1 MRRTKEDS
9 EKTRTAIL
17 LAAEELFLEKGVSH
31 TSLEQIARAAGVT
44 RGAVYWHFQ
53 NKAHLFNEMLNQVR
67 LPPEQLTERLSGCDG
82 SDPLRSLYDLCLEA
96 VQSLLTQEKKRRIL
110 TILMQRC
117 EFTEE
122 LREAQERNNA
132 FVQMFIELCEQLF
145 ARDECR
151 VRLHPGM
158 TPRIA
163 SRALHALILGLFN
176 DWLRDPA
183 PVRSGYGRG
192 TPAGADVP
200 WPGAR
205 LGSGQLGAVALLADR
220 LEYLGAVEPAGDPDF
235 AGAKIHLDVRRRILR
250 LHRMGDRPYA
260 VAAGHALNLEDLHGI
275 ASCWSSMGRFSTLTW
290 CQGQSSKYP
299 VTDKASRTGKG
310 GVKRLKPYKA
320 HG

>member
-1 MRRTKEDS
+1 M
-9 EKTRTAIL
+9 
-17 LAAEELFLEKGVSH
+17 SH
-31 TSLEQIARAAGVT
+31 TSLEQITRAAGVT

-176 DWLRDPA
+176 DWLRDP
-183 PVRSGYGRG
+183 
-192 TPAGADVP
+192 
-200 WPGAR
+200 R
-205 LGSGQLGAVALLADR
+205 LF
-220 LEYLGAVEPAGDPDF
+220 DPDTD
-235 AGAKIHLDVRRRILR
+235 AEHLLEPMFRGLVRDW
-250 LHRMGDRPYA
+250 GQ
-260 VAAGHALNLEDLHGI
+260 
-275 ASCWSSMGRFSTLTW
+275 ASSA
-290 CQGQSSKYP
+290 P
-299 VTDKASRTGKG
+299 
-310 GVKRLKPYKA
+310 
-320 HG
+320 

>member
-176 DWLRDPA
+176 DWLRDP
-183 PVRSGYGRG
+183 
-192 TPAGADVP
+192 
-200 WPGAR
+200 R
-205 LGSGQLGAVALLADR
+205 LF
-220 LEYLGAVEPAGDPDF
+220 DPDTD
-235 AGAKIHLDVRRRILR
+235 AEHLLEPMFRGLVRDWGQASSAPSPSSR
-250 LHRMGDRPYA
+250 
-260 VAAGHALNLEDLHGI
+260 I
-275 ASCWSSMGRFSTLTW
+275 ASSTWVLSSRLATRTSPAPRSTWTSAAESFACTAW
-290 CQGQSSKYP
+290 
-299 VTDKASRTGKG
+299 VIARTQWPQ
-310 GVKRLKPYKA
+310 VMP
-320 HG
+320 

>member
-158 TPRIA
+158 TPDPKDRLA
-163 SRALHALILGLFN
+163 RLARADPGPVQRLVA
-176 DWLRDPA
+176 RPA

-235 AGAKIHLDVRRRILR
+235 AGAKIPRTS
-250 LHRMGDRPYA
+250 
-260 VAAGHALNLEDLHGI
+260 AAESFACTAWVI
-275 ASCWSSMGRFSTLTW
+275 A
-290 CQGQSSKYP
+290 
-299 VTDKASRTGKG
+299 RTQWPQ
-310 GVKRLKPYKA
+310 VMP
-320 HG
+320 

>member
-132 FVQMFIELCEQLF
+132 F
-145 ARDECR
+145 
-151 VRLHPGM
+151 
-158 TPRIA
+158 
-163 SRALHALILGLFN
+163 
-176 DWLRDPA
+176 
-183 PVRSGYGRG
+183 
-192 TPAGADVP
+192 ADVH
-200 WPGAR
+200 R
-205 LGSGQLGAVALLADR
+205 TLRAV
-220 LEYLGAVEPAGDPDF
+220 
-235 AGAKIHLDVRRRILR
+235 VRPRRMPCGCIR
-250 LHRMGDRPYA
+250 A
-260 VAAGHALNLEDLHGI
+260 
-275 ASCWSSMGRFSTLTW
+275 
-290 CQGQSSKYP
+290 
-299 VTDKASRTGKG
+299 
-310 GVKRLKPYKA
+310 
-320 HG
+320 

>member
-122 LREAQERNNA
+122 LREAQERNNDVHRTLRA
-132 FVQMFIELCEQLF
+132 VVRPRRMPCAAASGHDPEDRLARLARADPGPVQRLV
-145 ARDECR
+145 AR
-151 VRLHPGM
+151 
-158 TPRIA
+158 
-163 SRALHALILGLFN
+163 S
-176 DWLRDPA
+176 A

-205 LGSGQLGAVALLADR
+205 LGSGQLGAVALLANR

>member
-117 EFTEE
+117 EFT
-122 LREAQERNNA
+122 RNCA
-132 FVQMFIELCEQLF
+132 
-145 ARDECR
+145 
-151 VRLHPGM
+151 
-158 TPRIA
+158 
-163 SRALHALILGLFN
+163 
-176 DWLRDPA
+176 
-183 PVRSGYGRG
+183 
-192 TPAGADVP
+192 
-200 WPGAR
+200 
-205 LGSGQLGAVALLADR
+205 
-220 LEYLGAVEPAGDPDF
+220 
-235 AGAKIHLDVRRRILR
+235 RRRNATTPSCR
-250 LHRMGDRPYA
+250 CSSNSASSCSPATNA
-260 VAAGHALNLEDLHGI
+260 VCGCIRA
-275 ASCWSSMGRFSTLTW
+275 
-290 CQGQSSKYP
+290 
-299 VTDKASRTGKG
+299 
-310 GVKRLKPYKA
+310 
-320 HG
+320 

>member
-117 EFTEE
+117 
-122 LREAQERNNA
+122 
-132 FVQMFIELCEQLF
+132 
-145 ARDECR
+145 D
-151 VRLHPGM
+151 
-158 TPRIA
+158 
-163 SRALHALILGLFN
+163 
-176 DWLRDPA
+176 
-183 PVRSGYGRG
+183 
-192 TPAGADVP
+192 
-200 WPGAR
+200 
-205 LGSGQLGAVALLADR
+205 
-220 LEYLGAVEPAGDPDF
+220 
-235 AGAKIHLDVRRRILR
+235 
-250 LHRMGDRPYA
+250 
-260 VAAGHALNLEDLHGI
+260 LEDLHGI

>member
-82 SDPLRSLYDLCLEA
+82 SDPLRSLYDLC
-96 VQSLLTQEKKRRIL
+96 

-176 DWLRDPA
+176 DWLRDP
-183 PVRSGYGRG
+183 
-192 TPAGADVP
+192 
-200 WPGAR
+200 R
-205 LGSGQLGAVALLADR
+205 LF
-220 LEYLGAVEPAGDPDF
+220 DPDTD
-235 AGAKIHLDVRRRILR
+235 AEHLLEPMFRGLVRDW
-250 LHRMGDRPYA
+250 GQ
-260 VAAGHALNLEDLHGI
+260 
-275 ASCWSSMGRFSTLTW
+275 ASSA
-290 CQGQSSKYP
+290 P
-299 VTDKASRTGKG
+299 
-310 GVKRLKPYKA
+310 
-320 HG
+320 

>member
-122 LREAQERNNA
+122 LREAGDPQPA
-132 FVQMFIELCEQLF
+132 HCPW
-145 ARDECR
+145 C
-151 VRLHPGM
+151 G
-158 TPRIA
+158 
-163 SRALHALILGLFN
+163 RALPGAGGG
-176 DWLRDPA
+176 WVLRGSDLPWGI
-183 PVRSGYGRG
+183 RHDSGHEGG
-192 TPAGADVP
+192 VSA
-200 WPGAR
+200 PGAR
-205 LGSGQLGAVALLADR
+205 GL
-220 LEYLGAVEPAGDPDF
+220 P
-235 AGAKIHLDVRRRILR
+235 
-250 LHRMGDRPYA
+250 
-260 VAAGHALNLEDLHGI
+260 
-275 ASCWSSMGRFSTLTW
+275 
-290 CQGQSSKYP
+290 
-299 VTDKASRTGKG
+299 G
-310 GVKRLKPYKA
+310 GP
-320 HG
+320 